1 MIQAATEKISLPL
14 SRRFACKTLFRQK
27 NSRKLEDA
35 NLYHFSQASQRLF
48 HYSPDVIQA
57 FGDLSERSNTL
68 VCEILVNDHTG
79 SGRLSTDRH
88 QEHHLFKELK
98 QSSDLTDLIRG
109 NSAMET
115 FTHQVLDLPPK
126 RKTGESILC
135 NGL

>member
-14 SRRFACKTLFRQK
+14 SRKFACKTLFRQK

-57 FGDLSERSNTL
+57 FHDVSGRSKTFI
-68 VCEILVNDHTG
+68 CKILVNDHSG
-79 SGRLSTDRH
+79 SARLWTDRH

-98 QSSDLTDLIRG
+98 QDLTDLIRD
-109 NSAMET
+109 NSAMES

-126 RKTGESILC
+126 RKIGESILC